1 MASDSSG
8 RAVRTAPYGSWASP
22 ISNDVVLK
30 GRVQMRNQMVRW
42 DGDDLY
48 WSELRPNEGGRIV
61 VCRRAADGAM
71 SDVTPQGFNARSRVH
86 EYGGGHYAVKDGTVF
101 FTNYKDQRLY
111 RQDPGKPPRP
121 ITPESDI
128 RHADMVVDD
137 RRGRV
142 IAVREDHSTGAPEA
156 VNTIVAVDA
165 LGQRDPITM
174 ASGNDFYSSPKLSP
188 DGRRL
193 AWQTWNHP
201 NMPWDGSEVWVGELD
216 QDGNVTS
223 KRKVAGGAN
232 ESVLEPEWSPGGEL
246 YFVSDRTD
254 WWNLYRARGEGEEPV
269 NRRASEFGA
278 PQWVFGMRFYD
289 FHGPDEIVCI
299 YSDSGGTRLGRID
312 LNSGHLEQI
321 ELFYTALSNIQ
332 VSGHKAAMYASSS
345 TLSER
350 VLVIDLD
357 TLAQQVVKV
366 GNAAHI
372 DGGYFSAP
380 KPIEFPTAS
389 GVTAHAF
396 YYPPRN
402 RDFVAPAGEKP
413 PLVVHC
419 HGGPT
424 GGGGPTYPF
433 QYQYWTS
440 RGFALVDVN
449 YGGSSGY
456 GRAYRQRLNGN
467 WGVVDVDD
475 CINAARHL
483 VKQGLVDPDRIA
495 ITGGSAGGFTVLL
508 SLTQR
513 NFYNAGASHY
523 GIGDLELF
531 VKETHK
537 FESRYCD
544 RLVGPYPERADLY
557 RGRSAIHFAEQMHA
571 PVILFQGLEDK
582 VVPPDQAET
591 FVAACRE
598 KRLPYAYVPFEGE
611 QHGFRQDKN
620 IRRAAEGELYFLSRI
635 FGFEPADDIEPV
647 EIENFPSPLA
657 GEGQGG
663 DPQPRRGVGE
673 RI

>member
-8 RAVRTAPYGSWASP
+8 RALKKTAPYGSWDSP

-86 EYGGGHYAVKDGTVF
+86 EYGGGHYAVRAGTVF
-101 FTNYKDQRLY
+101 FTNYKDQSLY
-111 RQDPGKPPRP
+111 RQDPGKVPGA
-121 ITPESDI
+121 ITPDSDI

-142 IAVREDHSTGAPEA
+142 ITVREDHSTGASEP

-165 LGQRDPITM
+165 LGERDPITL

-188 DGRRL
+188 DGVRL

-216 QDGNVTS
+216 RDGHVTS
-223 KRKVAGGAN
+223 KRKVAGGEN
-232 ESVLEPEWSPGGEL
+232 ESVLEPEWSPSGEL
-246 YFVSDRTD
+246 YFVSDRND
-254 WWNLYRARGEGEEPV
+254 WWNLYRARGEGDEPV
-269 NRRASEFGA
+269 SRRAAEFGA
-278 PQWVFGMRFYD
+278 PQWVFGQRFYD
-289 FHGPDEIVCI
+289 FHGPDEIICI
-299 YSDSGGTRLGRID
+299 YSDPVGTRLGRID
-312 LNSGHLEQI
+312 LNSGHLEQL
-321 ELFYTALSNIQ
+321 ELFYTTLANVQ
-332 VSGHKAAMYASSS
+332 VSGHKVAMYASSS
-345 TLSER
+345 TLAER
-350 VLVIDLD
+350 VLVLDLD

-380 KPIEFPTAS
+380 KPIDFPTENGLTS
-389 GVTAHAF
+389 HAF
-396 YYPPRN
+396 YYSPRN
-402 RDFVAPAGEKP
+402 QDFTAPAGEKP

-424 GGGGPTYPF
+424 SGGGPTYPF

-475 CINAARHL
+475 CISAARHL

-508 SLTQR
+508 SLTKR
-513 NFYNAGASHY
+513 DYYSAGASHY

-557 RGRSAIHFAEQMHA
+557 RERSAIHFADQMHA

-591 FVAACRE
+591 FVAACQE
-598 KRLPYAYVPFEGE
+598 KKLPCAYVPFEGE

-635 FGFEPADDIEPV
+635 FGIEPADEIEPV
-647 EIENFPSPLA
+647 EIENFSPS
-657 GEGQGG
+657 
-663 DPQPRRGVGE
+663 PRRGVGE